1 MTEKI
6 DMIGKHFGRLTVIR
20 ENGKSKNGSLMYLCE
35 CECGN
40 FVTVRGI
47 SLRNGDCRSCGCL
60 RKEVSSI
67 GNSTHGHSNERLF
80 NVWRGMIKRCYDVNH
95 PSYHRYGGRGIKVCD
110 KWLNS
115 YEAFRDFMLANGY
128 PENAGPYEY
137 SIDRIDNDGNYDE
150 NNCRV
155 VTAKIQ
161 SLNKSNNHRISFKGE
176 EMTIT
181 EAAQKCG
188 LTNKQVFNRL
198 DKGWDLKRALTQPLT
213 QTFTYSAS
221 GQKHTIAEWAEIMG
235 VTDAVIRGRLKTHT
249 MQQIYDEYVG
259 NNNKI
264 EVNDFSVKYETA
276 NGITMNRREWSKKLG
291 INETTLRKLLKEQT
305 MQELYDDWKK
315 SNGRPSSLRRGA
327 LEVNGIKKSQKEWCE
342 ELNISPKCMR
352 KYLSKYTMQEIY
364 DDVVNN
370 LGRIRKGA
378 NPPKLHE
385 ANGELHSQA
394 DWARIL
400 GVPASSLGLQL
411 KKHTMQEIYDSYKN
425 RLIQE

>member
-6 DMIGKHFGRLTVIR
+6 NMIGKRFGRLTVIK

-35 CECGN
+35 CNCGN
-40 FVTVRGI
+40 VVTVRGI
-47 SLRNGDCRSCGCL
+47 SLRNGDCKSCGCL
-60 RKEVSSI
+60 RKEVSSK

-80 NVWRGMIKRCYDVNH
+80 NVWRCMIKRCYDVNH
-95 PSYHRYGGRGIKVCD
+95 SSYYRYGGRGIGVCD
-110 KWLNS
+110 KWLNN

-128 PENAGPYEY
+128 PQDAGPYEY

-176 EMTIT
+176 EMTLT

-213 QTFTYSAS
+213 QTYTYLAS
-221 GQKHTIAEWAEIMG
+221 GQSHTIAEWAEIMG

-249 MQQIYDEYVG
+249 MQQIYDEWIE
-259 NNNKI
+259 NNKKI

-276 NGITMNRREWSKKLG
+276 NDITMNRRGWSKKLG
-291 INETTLRKLLKEQT
+291 INEATLRKLLKKHT
-305 MQELYDDWKK
+305 IQEIYDNWKSHDYK
-315 SNGRPSSLRRGA
+315 VSFIRRGA
-327 LEVNGIKKSQKEWCE
+327 LEVNGIKKTQKERCK

-352 KYLSKYTMQEIY
+352 K
-364 DDVVNN
+364 
-370 LGRIRKGA
+370 
-378 NPPKLHE
+378 
-385 ANGELHSQA
+385 
-394 DWARIL
+394 
-400 GVPASSLGLQL
+400 
-411 KKHTMQEIYDSYKN
+411 
-425 RLIQE
+425 